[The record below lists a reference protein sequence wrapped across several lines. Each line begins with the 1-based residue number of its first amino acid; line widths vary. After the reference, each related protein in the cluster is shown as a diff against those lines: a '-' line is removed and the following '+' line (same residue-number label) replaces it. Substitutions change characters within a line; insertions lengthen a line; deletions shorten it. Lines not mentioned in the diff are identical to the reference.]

1 MLKLLCLVGPKPL
14 KRFTPPPDY
23 TRDSGSSEEE
33 TESEEEEE
41 EEEEEEDVDPNIVRS
56 SDKIE
61 DEFLKQVC

>member
-1 MLKLLCLVGPKPL
+1 L

-33 TESEEEEE
+33 TESDDE

-61 DEFLKQVC
+61 DEFLKQVCEVRKK

>member
-1 MLKLLCLVGPKPL
+1 L

-33 TESEEEEE
+33 TESGEEEEE
-41 EEEEEEDVDPNIVRS
+41 EEEEDEDVDPNIVRS
-56 SDKIE
+56 SDKVE